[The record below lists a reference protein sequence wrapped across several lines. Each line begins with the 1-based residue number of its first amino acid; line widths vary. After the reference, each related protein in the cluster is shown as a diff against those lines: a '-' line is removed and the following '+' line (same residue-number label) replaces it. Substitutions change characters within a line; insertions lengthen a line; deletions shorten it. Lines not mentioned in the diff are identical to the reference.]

1 MNTEMKKK
9 GRKLFAIVLQIQPLQ
24 SKRSNNL
31 KEKRLPITGK
41 RFYLR
46 KNKAIAL
53 LSLGCISH
61 R

>member
-1 MNTEMKKK
+1 MKNK

-24 SKRSNNL
+24 LKRSNNL

-41 RFYLR
+41 RFYLC